1 MDRRG
6 LAELI
11 DRLGYVQVDSINT
24 VERAHHM
31 ILLARSDGYRR
42 RDFERLL
49 HDDRALFENWTHDAA
64 VIPSA
69 YFRYWQLRFEREHE
83 RMRERWRLW
92 HGSPFEAVVDE
103 VRERV
108 SREGPLLARELAEP
122 RAGGAAGGWWQ
133 WHPSKAALEFLWRT
147 GELAV
152 ARREGFQK
160 VYDLVERVIP
170 DQHRPGGV
178 DHEALVEWACRS
190 AFARMGFATSG
201 EMAAFWASITK
212 QEAAAWCARQ
222 RGGELVEVE
231 IEGWN
236 GAGPRVSLMPAAM
249 LERLDD
255 LPEPP
260 RRVRLLSP
268 FDPLIRDRRRLEHV
282 FGFDYRIEVFVPEAR
297 RKYGYYVFPLL
308 EGDRLVGRIDMKHD
322 RACGTINVTGLW
334 WEKGVRRSK
343 ARDQALEADIA
354 RIGRFIG
361 AERIA
366 FADGYQRGSG

>member
-1 MDRRG
+1 
-6 LAELI
+6 
-11 DRLGYVQVDSINT
+11 
-24 VERAHHM
+24 
-31 ILLARSDGYRR
+31 
-42 RDFERLL
+42 
-49 HDDRALFENWTHDAA
+49 
-64 VIPSA
+64 
-69 YFRYWQLRFEREHE
+69 
-83 RMRERWRLW
+83 
-92 HGSPFEAVVDE
+92 
-103 VRERV
+103 
-108 SREGPLLARELAEP
+108 LLARELAEP
-122 RAGGAAGGWWQ
+122 RKGGAAGGWWQ
-133 WHPSKAALEFLWRT
+133 WQPSKVALEFLWRT

-170 DQHRPGGV
+170 DRHRPGGV

-201 EMAAFWASITK
+201 EMAAFWDSISK

-236 GAGPRVSLMPAAM
+236 GAGPRVSLMPAAV
-249 LERLDD
+249 LERLDN

-268 FDPLIRDRRRLEHV
+268 FDPLIRDRRRTEHV

-308 EGDRLVGRIDMKHD
+308 QGDRLVGRIDMKHD
-322 RACGTINVTGLW
+322 RGRGMINVTGLW
-334 WEKGVRRSK
+334 WETGVRRSK
-343 ARDQALEADIA
+343 ARDVALEAEIA

-366 FADGYQRGSG
+366 FAEGYQRGAG